1 VIISQT
7 NETIRWN
14 KAIKD
19 ILVYSSQTKKRN
31 FVESVELQVGLK
43 NIDVVREKKFNG
55 AVVLPHK
62 IKTKMTFIIIGDQ
75 KHCDEAQAKGIPY
88 IDSAGLTKFKK
99 DKKKIKKWAKTYD
112 CLLASDSLVR
122 QIPRIAGP
130 QLNKMGKFPSPAS
143 HEADLLEKI
152 DELHRTVRF
161 QMKKVLCLGT
171 AVGTVVLAEPQVA
184 TNITLAINTLIS
196 LLKKGWQNIKSVHI
210 KSTMGPAIR
219 IY

>member
-1 VIISQT
+1 MSKVNVDMLSKTVKDMLAIS
-7 NETIRWN
+7 NN
-14 KAIKD
+14 P
-19 ILVYSSQTKKRN
+19 QTKRK
-31 FVESVELQVGLK
+31 FIETVELQVGLK
-43 NIDVVREKKFNG
+43 NIDVAREKKFNG
-55 AVVLPHK
+55 AVVLPHRV
-62 IKTKMTFIIIGDQ
+62 KTKMSFIIIGDQ
-75 KHCDEAQAKGIPY
+75 KHVDEAIEKGISN

-143 HEADLLEKI
+143 HETSLIDKM

-161 QMKKVLCLGT
+161 QMKKVLCLGV
-171 AVGTVVLAEPQVA
+171 AVGTVNLTDAEIT
-184 TNITLAINTLIS
+184 TNITLAINTLIG

-210 KSTMGPAIR
+210 KSTMGPATR